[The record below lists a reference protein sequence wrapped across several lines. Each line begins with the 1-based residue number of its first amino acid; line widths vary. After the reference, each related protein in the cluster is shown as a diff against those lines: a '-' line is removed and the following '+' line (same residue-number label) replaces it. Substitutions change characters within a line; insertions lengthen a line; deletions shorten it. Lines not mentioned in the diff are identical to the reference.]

1 MKAIL
6 IAIGLIVALCGLGYA
21 GLWLVIDSKAQDG
34 SHSDADGNVAAVSSA
49 AMGLCGVGL
58 VVLAE
63 RLL

>member
-1 MKAIL
+1 LKAIL
-6 IAIGLIVALCGLGYA
+6 IVAGIFVAMWGLGYA
-21 GLWLVIDSKAQDG
+21 GLWFFVEGLARGDGVSQDG
-34 SHSDADGNVAAVSSA
+34 KAMAISSA